1 MNVRVSVGLALTVL
15 LAAMAIEGRH
25 TLSAQV
31 TGNDNT
37 IIMMDDCLPGDSGYS
52 ASTGG
57 CQLKPHEGDVPA
69 AEFNALL
76 TSPLISALVGHPS
89 WRNEPSHLTANVG
102 RTVRVVN
109 RGGRSHTLTKVAQFG
124 GGSVG
129 GFNIGATRAPE
140 CPAGP
145 QFVTDAIPA
154 GGSGTVAGLQSGL
167 NRYQC
172 CFHPWMR
179 ATIRVE

>member
-31 TGNDNT
+31 KGNDNT
-37 IIMMDDCLPGDSGYS
+37 IIIMDDCLPGDPGYS
-52 ASTGG
+52 VATGG

-69 AEFNALL
+69 AEFGALL
-76 TSPLISALVGHPS
+76 TSPLISGLVGHPS
-89 WRNEPSHLTANVG
+89 WRNEPSHLTANAG

-109 RGGRSHTLTKVAQFG
+109 RGGRSHTLTKVANFG
-124 GGSVG
+124 GGSVAG
-129 GFNIGATRAPE
+129 LNAGATRAPE
-140 CPAGP
+140 CPSSP
-145 QFVTDAIPA
+145 PLVTDAIPP
-154 GGSGTVAGLQSGL
+154 GGAGTVAGLQQGL
-167 NRYQC
+167 NKLQC